1 MITAKFP
8 QLAPKNIFYV
18 GKKHRRGQTPV
29 IIWYQGKIQESFG
42 FGLFSKFPELV
53 GSWQIISLCREGFV
67 SDPGSLRK
75 KFVKVY
81 KKENIYVAS
90 EKKCVFLLILKEI
103 CCISKNMF
111 CVFLLQISTVI
122 NTHIKGYFRTKC
134 SVYLQQRAGERGR
147 GEMESF
153 LFLLIFCRNYAIL
166 LWHIL
171 RREGGSLKSN
181 LKLGFLKQWTCRCE
195 MWYVHFSPLLCSV
208 KPDQT
213 QSNFRTAPNSSY
225 KLPDFSHFWHRF
237 ANVAIFGSSPL
248 WSSSL
253 CQIVNSYLH
262 LNISQIFKSKFHIL
276 FPHTSQDT
284 PKSNDFCRRAASLI
298 K

>member
-1 MITAKFP
+1 M
-8 QLAPKNIFYV
+8 V
-18 GKKHRRGQTPV
+18 
-29 IIWYQGKIQESFG
+29 IWYQWKIPESFG
-42 FGLFSKFPELV
+42 FGLFFPKFPELV

-90 EKKCVFLLILKEI
+90 EKKCVFLLILKDSF
-103 CCISKNMF
+103 CISKNMF
-111 CVFLLQISTVI
+111 CGFLLQISNVI
-122 NTHIKGYFRTKC
+122 NTHIKGSFRTKF

-181 LKLGFLKQWTCRCE
+181 LKLGCLKQWTCRCE
-195 MWYVHFSPLLCSV
+195 MWYVHFSFA
-208 KPDQT
+208 
-213 QSNFRTAPNSSY
+213 QSNQIKLNQISALLPTVHISSRI
-225 KLPDFSHFWHRF
+225 SH
-237 ANVAIFGSSPL
+237 IFGTDLQMSPFSDPRLFDRQACAKLWIHIYIWIFLKYSNPSFISS
-248 WSSSL
+248 
-253 CQIVNSYLH
+253 
-262 LNISQIFKSKFHIL
+262 FHI
-276 FPHTSQDT
+276 HHKIRQSQMI
-284 PKSNDFCRRAASLI
+284 SI
-298 K
+298 HEQQVW

>member
-1 MITAKFP
+1 
-8 QLAPKNIFYV
+8 
-18 GKKHRRGQTPV
+18 
-29 IIWYQGKIQESFG
+29 
-42 FGLFSKFPELV
+42 
-53 GSWQIISLCREGFV
+53 
-67 SDPGSLRK
+67 
-75 KFVKVY
+75 
-81 KKENIYVAS
+81 
-90 EKKCVFLLILKEI
+90 
-103 CCISKNMF
+103 MF
-111 CVFLLQISTVI
+111 CIFTTKRRRKRERRDGELSLSFDFLSQFCYDT
-122 NTHIKGYFRTKC
+122 FWE
-134 SVYLQQRAGERGR
+134 ER
-147 GEMESF
+147 
-153 LFLLIFCRNYAIL
+153 
-166 LWHIL
+166 
-171 RREGGSLKSN
+171 KSN

-195 MWYVHFSPLLCSV
+195 MWDVHFSLLFCSV

-284 PKSNDFCRRAASLI
+284 PKSNDF
-298 K
+298 